1 MATSFDERERSM
13 WAGKAAAF
21 ERSVGVLCGYPA
33 EYLLDAAGVGDG
45 CRVLD
50 VGTGPG
56 TVAARAIA
64 RGAAAVAVDAE
75 PSMLDVVRR
84 RVPAA
89 VVRHAVLPDLPF
101 PDGYFGAAVGN
112 FVINHVGDPA
122 AAVAELR
129 RVVGRGGRIA
139 VTIWP
144 YPQPPAQRL
153 WGQVFDAAGAQRPA
167 YMLALPEDKDFAR
180 TEDGLSGLLRD
191 AGLDDVRCAVVSWVH
206 RVDPE
211 DWWSG
216 AANGIGMA
224 GLMMQSQ
231 SPSTVAR
238 IRREYDRA
246 IADYRDGDGLLALP
260 AAALL
265 ASGTG

>member
-1 MATSFDERERSM
+1 MATSFDEHERSM
-13 WAGKAAAF
+13 WAGKATAF
-21 ERSVGVLCGYPA
+21 ERSVGALCAYPA
-33 EYLLDAAGVGDG
+33 DHLLDAAGVGDG

-50 VGTGPG
+50 VGTGTG
-56 TVAARAIA
+56 TVAARAIG
-64 RGAAAVAVDAE
+64 RGAAVVAVDAE
-75 PSMLDVVRR
+75 QSMLDVVRR

-89 VVRHAVLPDLPF
+89 EVRHAVLPDLPF
-101 PDGYFGAAVGN
+101 PDGCFDAAVSN

-122 AAVAELR
+122 AAIDELR

-144 YPQPPAQRL
+144 YPQPPVQSL

-167 YMLALPEDKDFAR
+167 DMLALPEEKDFAR
-180 TEDGLSGLLRD
+180 TEDGLSGLLRE
-191 AGLDDVRCAVVSWVH
+191 AALDDVRCVVVSWVH

-216 AANGIGMA
+216 PANGIGMA
-224 GLMMQSQ
+224 GFMMQRQ
-231 SPSTVAR
+231 SPSMIAR
-238 IRREYDRA
+238 IRQEYDRA
-246 IADYRDGDGLLALP
+246 IADHRDGDGLLALP

-265 ASGTG
+265 ASGTV

>member
-1 MATSFDERERSM
+1 M
-13 WAGKAAAF
+13 WAGKATAF
-21 ERSVGVLCGYPA
+21 ERSVGDLCAYPTDQ
-33 EYLLDAAGVGDG
+33 LLDAADVGNG

-50 VGTGPG
+50 VGTGTG
-56 TVAARAIA
+56 TVAARAVG
-64 RGAAAVAVDAE
+64 RGAAVVAVDAE

-84 RVPAA
+84 RVPEAE
-89 VVRHAVLPDLPF
+89 VRQAVLPDLPF
-101 PDGYFGAAVGN
+101 SDGCFDAAVSN

-122 AAVAELR
+122 ATIAALR
-129 RVVGRGGRIA
+129 RVVRRGGRIA

-144 YPQPPAQRL
+144 YPQPPAQSL
-153 WGQVFDAAGAQRPA
+153 WRQVFDAAGAQRPTE
-167 YMLALPEDKDFAR
+167 MLALPEDKDFAR
-180 TEDGLSGLLRD
+180 TEDGLSGLLRE

-216 AANGIGMA
+216 PANGIGMA
-224 GLMMQSQ
+224 GFMMRSQ
-231 SPSTVAR
+231 SPSVIAR

-246 IADYRDGDGLLALP
+246 IAVHLDGDGLLALP

-265 ASGTG
+265 ASGTV

>member
-1 MATSFDERERSM
+1 MATSFDEHERSM
-13 WAGKAAAF
+13 WAGRASAF
-21 ERSVGVLCGYPA
+21 ERSVGLLCAYPA
-33 EYLLDAAGVGDG
+33 DHLLDAAGVEDG

-50 VGTGPG
+50 VGTGTG
-56 TVAARAIA
+56 TVAARATG
-64 RGAAAVAVDAE
+64 RGAVVVAVDAE

-89 VVRHAVLPDLPF
+89 EVRHVVLPDLPF
-101 PDGYFGAAVGN
+101 PDGCFGAAVGN

-122 AAVAELR
+122 AAIAEFR
-129 RVVGRGGRIA
+129 RVVGRGGRVA

-144 YPQPPAQRL
+144 YPQPPVQRL
-153 WGQVFDAAGAQRPA
+153 WWQVFDAAGAARQTE
-167 YMLALPEDKDFAR
+167 MLAPPQDKDFAR
-180 TEDGLSGLLRD
+180 TRDGLSGLLRE
-191 AGLDDVRCAVVSWVH
+191 AGLDDVRCAVVTWTH

-216 AANGIGMA
+216 PANGIGMA
-224 GLMMQSQ
+224 GLMMRSQ
-231 SPSTVAR
+231 PPSMIAR
-238 IRREYDRA
+238 IRREYDQA